1 MSVPVSSVS
10 SGVLDAYRRHPA
22 RGGYDELVDATSV
35 RPHYAR
41 VADTIESLGLTG
53 LLAAR
58 AETRNLVADEGV
70 TYGSVAAHT
79 DRRWAIDPIPLV
91 IAPQEWTDL
100 ERGLAQRAQLLDLIL
115 SDLYTERTLLR
126 RRILPAAA
134 VLSHPGFLRQAD
146 RVAPGPGR
154 QLMLTATDLA
164 RDDTGRWRVISDRT
178 QAPTGAG
185 YAMVTRHIV
194 SRVMAGLHRS
204 SDLAR
209 LRGFFHTMAAS
220 LMDAAPSTAETP
232 RVVVLSPGSTSESA
246 FDLSY
251 LATMLG
257 FPVAEADDLV
267 TSQGRAWLRAG
278 DRLEPVEVI
287 LRRVDAV
294 MSDPLEFRG
303 NSEIGLP
310 GMIEA
315 ARNGLV
321 TLANPVGAGVLDNP
335 ALIAHLGP
343 IAEALL
349 GEAPLL
355 DSPPTWWCGDR
366 SGLSHV
372 LANLD
377 SLVIKP
383 TGRGAAPVRYGW
395 ELSSGERAALAEE
408 MAAEPWAWCGQE
420 PLELSTAPV
429 VTKGGLEP
437 RRFVLRA
444 FGVAADRDYE
454 FLPGGLGRVTSS
466 ASEYTVSNRVGTATK
481 DVWVPASAYVAQ
493 GQPSRPRLSLVNGS
507 ARPVQVTPRVAGTL
521 LAIGRH
527 AERAEST
534 ARLLKVADDLTE
546 DHGSHPGTP
555 GAVAMALLNESV
567 TRITGI
573 AHRGAES
580 PLEYLRRVTLD
591 ARATGG
597 VNFSARILVDRAQ
610 QVRDLMSVDTWSV
623 LGRLERTLAAAPP
636 VDRQLQP
643 VLDDVLE
650 SLLAYAGIMAQSMVR
665 DSSWAFLDA
674 GGRLER
680 ALHTLKLVRI
690 VAAGTAAVADPMVTE
705 TAAEAVLRSCESII
719 THRRRAAAGLGPAEA
734 AESVVVLLIQD
745 VSNPRSVAHQL
756 TALAADLRLVGDESL
771 AARSEA
777 LLHRLPE
784 PASDLLKWL
793 DQLIG
798 EMANLETR
806 ISARH
811 FVRQAPRH
819 TAESAWDSWGGGQ

>member
-267 TSQGRAWLRAG
+267 TSHGRAWLRAG

-591 ARATGG
+591 PRATGG

>member
-1 MSVPVSSVS
+1 MCI
-10 SGVLDAYRRHPA
+10 R
-22 RGGYDELVDATSV
+22 
-35 RPHYAR
+35 
-41 VADTIESLGLTG
+41 
-53 LLAAR
+53 
-58 AETRNLVADEGV
+58 
-70 TYGSVAAHT
+70 
-79 DRRWAIDPIPLV
+79 DR
-91 IAPQEWTDL
+91 
-100 ERGLAQRAQLLDLIL
+100 
-115 SDLYTERTLLR
+115 
-126 RRILPAAA
+126 
-134 VLSHPGFLRQAD
+134 
-146 RVAPGPGR
+146 
-154 QLMLTATDLA
+154 
-164 RDDTGRWRVISDRT
+164 
-178 QAPTGAG
+178 
-185 YAMVTRHIV
+185 
-194 SRVMAGLHRS
+194 
-204 SDLAR
+204 
-209 LRGFFHTMAAS
+209 
-220 LMDAAPSTAETP
+220 
-232 RVVVLSPGSTSESA
+232 
-246 FDLSY
+246 
-251 LATMLG
+251 
-257 FPVAEADDLV
+257 
-267 TSQGRAWLRAG
+267 
-278 DRLEPVEVI
+278 VEVI

-591 ARATGG
+591 PRATGG